1 MFSDSIEKMI
11 QGSSIKSAQERVMQI
26 ETILTGRT
34 QSVSGTSPKPGVDQN
49 DVNVNLPK
57 FADYMKTAPVQG
69 LKYKVAEL
77 PSLSKG
83 QVQQLVTQISD
94 KYKIDSKLVMAVIG
108 QESNF
113 NTAAVSKTGA
123 MGLMQL
129 MPGTAKTLGV
139 LNPFSAEQ
147 NIEGGVKHLKN
158 MLARYNG
165 NLILALAAYN
175 AGGGNVDKYGG
186 VPPFKETQNYV
197 KKILANYLG

>member
-1 MFSDSIEKMI
+1 MFSASIEKMI
-11 QGSSIKSAQERVMQI
+11 QGSSIKSAQERVLQI
-26 ETILTGRT
+26 ETILAGQTKAASLT
-34 QSVSGTSPKPGVDQN
+34 LPKVDGNQN
-49 DVNVNLPK
+49 EVNLPK
-57 FADYMKTAPVQG
+57 FADYMKLTPPQG

-83 QVQQLVTQISD
+83 QIQQIVSQISD
-94 KYKIDSKLVMAVIG
+94 KYQVDDKLVMALIQ

-113 NTAAVSKTGA
+113 NTTAVSKAGA

-158 MLARYNG
+158 MLDKYKG

-175 AGGGNVDKYGG
+175 AGGGSVDKYGG
-186 VPPFKETQNYV
+186 VPPYKETQNYV
-197 KKILANYLG
+197 RKILTNYLG

>member
-1 MFSDSIEKMI
+1 MFSESINKLI
-11 QGSSIKSAQERVMQI
+11 QSSSIKSAQQRVMQL
-26 ETILTGRT
+26 ENILTSQTSGIS
-34 QSVSGTSPKPGVDQN
+34 SVKPNTDN
-49 DVNVNLPK
+49 SITESNLPK
-57 FADYMKTAPVQG
+57 FADYLKVPSASN

-83 QVQQLVTQISD
+83 QIQEIVGQISQ
-94 KYKIDSKLVMAVIG
+94 KYNVDQKLVMALIK

-113 NTAAVSKTGA
+113 NTSAVSKSGA

-129 MPGTAKTLGV
+129 MPATAKTLGV
-139 LNPFSAEQ
+139 SNPFSAEQ

-158 MLARYNG
+158 MLDKYNG

-175 AGGGNVDKYGG
+175 AGGGSVDKYGG
-186 VPPFKETQNYV
+186 VPPFAETQNYV

>member
-1 MFSDSIEKMI
+1 
-11 QGSSIKSAQERVMQI
+11 
-26 ETILTGRT
+26 
-34 QSVSGTSPKPGVDQN
+34 
-49 DVNVNLPK
+49 
-57 FADYMKTAPVQG
+57 MKTTPPQG

-83 QVQQLVTQISD
+83 QIQEMVTQISE
-94 KYKIDSKLVMAVIG
+94 KYKIDNKLVMALIQ

-113 NTAAVSKTGA
+113 NTSAVSKSGA

-129 MPGTAKTLGV
+129 MPSTAKTLGV

-158 MLARYNG
+158 MLAKYNG

-175 AGGGNVDKYGG
+175 AGGGSVDKYGG
-186 VPPFKETQNYV
+186 VPPYKETQNYV

>member
-1 MFSDSIEKMI
+1 MFSQSIDKLI
-11 QGSSIKSAQERVMQI
+11 QSSSIKSAQERVLQI
-26 ETILTGRT
+26 ETILADRINA
-34 QSVSGTSPKPGVDQN
+34 VSPTLPKINGNQN
-49 DVNVNLPK
+49 DVNLPK
-57 FADYMKTAPVQG
+57 FSDYMKTTPPQG

-83 QVQQLVTQISD
+83 QIQEMVTQISE
-94 KYKIDSKLVMAVIG
+94 KYKIDNKLVMALIQ

-113 NTAAVSKTGA
+113 NTSAVSKSGA

-129 MPGTAKTLGV
+129 MPSTAKTLGV

-158 MLARYNG
+158 MLAKYNG

-175 AGGGNVDKYGG
+175 AGGGSVDKYGG
-186 VPPFKETQNYV
+186 VPPYKETQNYV

>member
-11 QGSSIKSAQERVMQI
+11 QSSSIKSAQERVLQI
-26 ETILTGRT
+26 ETILASKTK
-34 QSVSGTSPKPGVDQN
+34 SVSAATSAANSSQN
-49 DVNVNLPK
+49 QVNLPK
-57 FADYMKTAPVQG
+57 FSDYMKMTPTQE

-83 QVQQLVTQISD
+83 QIQEMVSQVAE
-94 KYKIDSKLVMAVIG
+94 KYKVDEKLVMALIK

-113 NTAAVSKTGA
+113 NATAVSKAGA
-123 MGLMQL
+123 VGLMQL
-129 MPGTAKTLGV
+129 MPATAKTLGV
-139 LNPFSAEQ
+139 INSYSPEQ

-158 MLARYNG
+158 MLAKYNG

-175 AGGGNVDKYGG
+175 AGAGSVDKYGG
-186 VPPFKETQNYV
+186 VPPYKETQNYV

>member
-1 MFSDSIEKMI
+1 MFSESIQSMM
-11 QGSSIKSAQERVMQI
+11 QSSSFKSAQERVLQI
-26 ETILTGRT
+26 ESILAT
-34 QSVSGTSPKPGVDQN
+34 QANAASQAIPGIDKNQN
-49 DVNVNLPK
+49 EASLPK
-57 FADYMKTAPVQG
+57 FSDYMKLTPPQG

-83 QVQQLVTQISD
+83 QVQQLVSQISE
-94 KYKIDSKLVMAVIG
+94 KYKIDDKLVMALIQ
-108 QESNF
+108 QESGF
-113 NTAAVSKTGA
+113 NTAAVSKAGA

-175 AGGGNVDKYGG
+175 AGAGNVDKYGG
-186 VPPFKETQNYV
+186 VPPFPETQNYV
-197 KKILANYLG
+197 KKILSNYLG

>member
-1 MFSDSIEKMI
+1 MFSESIQSMM
-11 QGSSIKSAQERVMQI
+11 QSSSIKSAQQRVMQI
-26 ETILTGRT
+26 ESILASQTKT
-34 QSVSGTSPKPGVDQN
+34 VSPTVPGIDGNQN
-49 DVNVNLPK
+49 EASLPK
-57 FADYMKTAPVQG
+57 FSDYMKLTPPQG

-83 QVQQLVTQISD
+83 QIQQLVSDISE
-94 KYKIDSKLVMAVIG
+94 KYKIDNKLVMALIQ
-108 QESNF
+108 QESGF
-113 NTAAVSKTGA
+113 NTTAVSKAGA

-175 AGGGNVDKYGG
+175 AGAGNVDKYGG
-186 VPPFKETQNYV
+186 VPPFPETQNYV
-197 KKILANYLG
+197 KKILSNYLG